1 MTVSPHAVART
12 AEPGTTAAGRLERT
26 PARDDASTLVHARS
40 ESRAPWRLH
49 PAGRPAR
56 DAAIAA
62 AFLVVALYAGSAG
75 FAHLDPAL
83 VGYLGGTAI
92 AFVASVHRVSAFW
105 RRPASAFYARAL
117 VDALRRPRSL
127 RATIGHARR
136 DLVTQ
141 RFLRRRSVGRW
152 LAHMAL
158 SLGTLASFAI
168 TVPLVFGWMHFVA
181 DGDRYRVIFFTV
193 PTLSFSVGGP
203 IGWAFFHALSISAV
217 AVVLGA
223 LFFLAVR
230 IRDRRLPGATSSFAI
245 APLLLLLFVAVTGLA
260 LPASRGHPEV
270 FPIAALLHQAA
281 VVILLVAIPFS
292 KLGHVFIRPLQLG
305 ARAAR
310 AAETPRARCGC
321 GEPLAPVAQTEAV
334 TRLLEA
340 RGLRLAADRC
350 PACRRRQLAATQA
363 RLVDACFQPG
373 LAAAR
378 SDRTPGAQRS

>member
-1 MTVSPHAVART
+1 LTAPPHVVTSAAESGVSA
-12 AEPGTTAAGRLERT
+12 PGRFDGPTTAARESGPLAH
-26 PARDDASTLVHARS
+26 ARDDGAWWALR
-40 ESRAPWRLH
+40 
-49 PAGRPAR
+49 PAFRPAR
-56 DAAIAA
+56 DALLAA
-62 AFLVVALYAGSAG
+62 VALAVALFVGSAG
-75 FAHLDPAL
+75 FANLDPAL

-92 AFVASVHRVSAFW
+92 AFVASVYRVSAFW

-117 VDALRRPRSL
+117 GEALRRPRSL

-136 DLVTQ
+136 DLATQ
-141 RFLRRRSVGRW
+141 RFLRKRSVVRW
-152 LAHMAL
+152 LAHLAL

-193 PTLSFSVGGP
+193 PTLSFAVGGP
-203 IGWAFFHALSISAV
+203 IGWAFFHALSIAGV
-217 AVVLGA
+217 AVLLGA
-223 LFFLAVR
+223 LFFLVVR

-245 APLLLLLFVAVTGLA
+245 APLLLLLFVAATGLA

-270 FPIAALLHQAA
+270 FAVAAWLHQAA
-281 VVILLVAIPFS
+281 VVVLLVAIPFS
-292 KLGHVFIRPLQLG
+292 KLGHVLIRPLQLG
-305 ARAAR
+305 ARAVR
-310 AAETPRARCGC
+310 ATEAPRARCGC
-321 GEPLAPVAQTEAV
+321 GAPLAPVAQTEAV

-378 SDRTPGAQRS
+378 AARPTGAERS